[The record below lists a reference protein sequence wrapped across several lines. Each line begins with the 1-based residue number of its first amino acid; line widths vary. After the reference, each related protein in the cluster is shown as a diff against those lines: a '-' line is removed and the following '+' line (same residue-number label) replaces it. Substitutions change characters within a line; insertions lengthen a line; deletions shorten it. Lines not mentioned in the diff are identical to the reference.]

1 MHKDPDKIL
10 KEFWGF
16 SNFRGSQKKV
26 IDAVLN
32 QQDALA
38 LMPTG
43 GGKSLC
49 FQVPALAQDGL
60 CIVVSPLIALIHDQ
74 ISNLKQ
80 RGIKAMA
87 LTGGIP
93 FDELIT
99 LLDNCLYGGYKFVYL
114 SPERLQQE
122 VVQDKIRQMNVNLIA
137 IDEAHCISQWG
148 HDFRP
153 AYLECAKLRELLP
166 KTPIIALTAT
176 ATDRVATDI
185 IDNLGFT
192 EPLIVKDSFS
202 RPNIAFGVLCC
213 EDKHYRLKQLFMKTG
228 QSGIVYVRTRRM
240 TQDIARFLNANGCKA
255 DFFHGGITK
264 KEKQEKLKLWLTDQV
279 QIMIA
284 TNAFGMGVDKPDVR
298 TVVHFQI
305 PDCLENY
312 YQEAGRAGRDGA
324 SAKAVLLTNASDVAQ
339 MRQQFLGALPDAA
352 FLKKVYNKLNNY
364 FQISLGESTDEIFQF
379 PFKDFVA
386 AYGLNSFLTYNAL
399 RVLDQYSVIALSE
412 SFFKKTEIRFI
423 VSQNSIFEYLEKN
436 SGSAPMIQ
444 NILRTYGG
452 IFDFETKIDPSLIAK
467 KTNVSEKRVF
477 DLLEKLKKDE
487 MIDYKSK
494 KTDLEITFLV
504 PRDDDRTINV
514 FAKQVEER
522 NQIKVAKVDQML
534 GYIQTATVCRS
545 KQILRY
551 FGEKKVQDCGICDV
565 CRKNKPSKS
574 ADFKTISSEIEDVL
588 KEKSRTSRALINIID
603 HSEPLILKT
612 LQMML
617 EDGKIKVNTK
627 NEYQI
632 NNQ

>member
-1 MHKDPDKIL
+1 MHKNPEEIL

-16 SNFRGSQKKV
+16 TNFRGSQKEI

-32 QQDALA
+32 QQDVLA

-49 FQVPALAQDGL
+49 FQVPALARDGL

-74 ISNLKQ
+74 VNNLKQ
-80 RGIKAMA
+80 RGIKALA

-122 VVQDKIRQMNVNLIA
+122 MVRDKIRQMNVNLIA

-166 KTPIIALTAT
+166 ETPVIALTAT

-202 RPNIAFGVLCC
+202 RPNIAFDVLWC
-213 EDKHYRLKQLFMKTG
+213 EDKHYRLKQRFAETD
-228 QSGIVYVRTRRM
+228 QSGIVYVRTRKM
-240 TQDIARFLNANGCKA
+240 TQDLARFLNANGCKA
-255 DFFHGGITK
+255 SFFHGGIGK
-264 KEKQEKLKLWLTDQV
+264 KEKQQKLNLWLTDQV
-279 QIMIA
+279 QVMVA
-284 TNAFGMGVDKPDVR
+284 TNAFGMGVDKPDVC

-324 SAKAVLLTNASDVAQ
+324 SATAVLLTNAYDVAQ
-339 MRQQFLGALPDAA
+339 TRQQFLGALPDTEM
-352 FLKKVYNKLNNY
+352 LKKIYNKLNNY
-364 FQISLGESTDEIFQF
+364 FQISFGESTDEIFQF

-423 VSQNSIFEYLEKN
+423 TSQPRIFDYLEKN
-436 SGSAPMIQ
+436 RGSAPIIQ

-467 KTNVSEKRVF
+467 KTNASEKRVF
-477 DLLEKLKKDE
+477 DLLAKLQKDGI
-487 MIDYKSK
+487 IDYKSK
-494 KTDLEITFLV
+494 KTDLEITFLL

-514 FAKQVEER
+514 FAKQVEQR
-522 NQIKVAKVDQML
+522 NQIKVEKVDQML
-534 GYIQTATVCRS
+534 SYIRTGTVCRS
-545 KQILRY
+545 KQILGY
-551 FGEKKVQDCGICDV
+551 FGEKRVKDCGICDV
-565 CRKNKPSKS
+565 CRKRYQTKDI
-574 ADFKTISSEIEDVL
+574 DFQSISMEIMNIL
-588 KEKSRTSRALINIID
+588 RQASQTSRFLIKKLD
-603 HSEPLILKT
+603 YSDTHILKAIQ
-612 LQMML
+612 LLL
-617 EDGKIKVNTK
+617 EEGQIQVNTK
-627 NEYQI
+627 NEYEI
-632 NNQ
+632 G